1 MTISISSKLSH
12 RIIQRMDTRTSL
24 FFSLLIAV
32 VLLSACRQENPKTI
46 APGPMEVDISTIK
59 QQLVNLAV
67 ELPGRTAAY
76 RIAEVRP
83 QVGGIIKKRLFT
95 EGSEVKA
102 GQLLYQIDPDTY
114 QARFDSAKAALA
126 KADALEHSA
135 RLKAERYRTLVQTKA
150 VSDQDQVEMEA
161 NWKQAVADVAA
172 AKAAVDSA
180 RINLD
185 YTKLTAPIS
194 GRIGRSTVTEGA
206 LVTAE
211 QATALATIQQLDP
224 LYVDLNQSST
234 EMLNLKKEL
243 SSEQTQHLGKS
254 QSRVKVLFEDG
265 AEYSQPGTLEFS
277 DVTVNQTTGT
287 VILRAIV
294 ANPDQ
299 RLLPGMFVRARI
311 DKGQRPNA
319 ILVPAVSISRN
330 SKGQPMVMLVNKE
343 SVVEARIVQTGQNI
357 GDQVL
362 VTEGLSEGEQVIV
375 AGLQKIKP
383 GVSVKAAAGV
393 VSNAIQS
400 PASAPT
406 AVAKTE

>member
-12 RIIQRMDTRTSL
+12 RIIQRMDTRISL

-46 APGPMEVDISTIK
+46 APGPMEVGILTIK
-59 QQLVNLAV
+59 QKPVNLAV

-211 QATALATIQQLDP
+211 QPTALSTIQQLDP

-243 SSEQTQHLGKS
+243 SSEQAQHLEKS
-254 QSRVKVLFEDG
+254 QSPVKVLFEDG
-265 AEYSQPGTLEFS
+265 LEYNQTGVLEFS

-343 SVVEARIVQTGQNI
+343 SVVEARIIQTGQNI

-393 VSNAIQS
+393 ASNAIQS

>member
-1 MTISISSKLSH
+1 
-12 RIIQRMDTRTSL
+12 MDKRTSL

-46 APGPMEVDISTIK
+46 APGPMEVGILTIK
-59 QQLVNLAV
+59 QKPVNLAV

-243 SSEQTQHLGKS
+243 SSEQTQHLEKS

>member
-12 RIIQRMDTRTSL
+12 RIIQRMDTRISL

-46 APGPMEVDISTIK
+46 APGPMEVGILTIK
-59 QQLVNLAV
+59 QKPVNLAV

-243 SSEQTQHLGKS
+243 SSEQAQHLEKS
-254 QSRVKVLFEDG
+254 QSPVKVLFEDG
-265 AEYSQPGTLEFS
+265 LEYNQTGVLEFS

-343 SVVEARIVQTGQNI
+343 SVVEARIIQTGQNI

-393 VSNAIQS
+393 ASNAIQS

>member
-1 MTISISSKLSH
+1 
-12 RIIQRMDTRTSL
+12 MDKRTSL

-46 APGPMEVDISTIK
+46 TPGPMEVGVLTIK
-59 QQLVNLAV
+59 QQPVNLAV

-243 SSEQTQHLGKS
+243 SSEQAQHLEKS
-254 QSRVKVLFEDG
+254 QSPVKVLFEDG
-265 AEYSQPGTLEFS
+265 LEYNQTGVLEFS

>member
-1 MTISISSKLSH
+1 
-12 RIIQRMDTRTSL
+12 MDTRISL

-211 QATALATIQQLDP
+211 QPTALSTIQQLDP

-243 SSEQTQHLGKS
+243 SSEQTQHLEKS

-343 SVVEARIVQTGQNI
+343 SVVEARIIQTGQNI

-393 VSNAIQS
+393 ASNAIQS

>member
-1 MTISISSKLSH
+1 ME
-12 RIIQRMDTRTSL
+12 TRTYL

-46 APGPMEVDISTIK
+46 TPGPMEVGVLTIK
-59 QQLVNLAV
+59 QQPVNLAV

-243 SSEQTQHLGKS
+243 SSEQTQHLEKS

-383 GVSVKAAAGV
+383 GVSVKAAVGV
-393 VSNAIQS
+393 ASNAIQS

>member
-1 MTISISSKLSH
+1 MDK
-12 RIIQRMDTRTSL
+12 RISL

-46 APGPMEVDISTIK
+46 APGPMEVDILTIK
-59 QQLVNLAV
+59 QQLVNLTV

-243 SSEQTQHLGKS
+243 SSEQTQHLEKS

-319 ILVPAVSISRN
+319 ILVPAISISRN

>member
-1 MTISISSKLSH
+1 
-12 RIIQRMDTRTSL
+12 MDTRTSL
-24 FFSLLIAV
+24 LFPLLIAA
-32 VLLSACRQENPKTI
+32 VLLSACRQDNPKTI
-46 APGPMEVDISTIK
+46 TPGPVEVGVLTIK
-59 QQLVNLAV
+59 QQSVNLAV

-83 QVGGIIKKRLFT
+83 QVGGIVKKRLFT

-172 AKAAVDSA
+172 AKAALDSA
-180 RINLD
+180 QINLD
-185 YTKLTAPIS
+185 YTRLTAPIS

-211 QATALATIQQLDP
+211 QPAALATIQQLDP
-224 LYVDLNQSST
+224 LYVDLNQSSS
-234 EMLNLKKEL
+234 ELLNLKKEL
-243 SSEQTQHLGKS
+243 SSGRTQDLTKS
-254 QSRVKVLFEDG
+254 QLPVRVLFEDG
-265 AEYSQPGTLEFS
+265 LEYSQPGVLEFS

-319 ILVPAVSISRN
+319 ILIPAVSVSRN
-330 SKGQPMVMLVNKE
+330 NKGQSIVMLANKE
-343 SVVEARIVQTGQNI
+343 SMVEARIIQTGQNI

-362 VTEGLSEGEQVIV
+362 VAEGLSEGEQLIV

-383 GVSVKAAAGV
+383 GIPVKAVAWVAP
-393 VSNAIQS
+393 NTKQS
-400 PASAPT
+400 PASGPE
-406 AVAKTE
+406 AVAKKE

>member
-1 MTISISSKLSH
+1 
-12 RIIQRMDTRTSL
+12 MDKRTSL

-46 APGPMEVDISTIK
+46 APGPMEVDILTIK

-243 SSEQTQHLGKS
+243 SSEQTQHLEKS

-393 VSNAIQS
+393 ASNAIQS

>member
-1 MTISISSKLSH
+1 
-12 RIIQRMDTRTSL
+12 MDKRTSL

-243 SSEQTQHLGKS
+243 SSEQAQHLEKS
-254 QSRVKVLFEDG
+254 QSPVKVLFEDG
-265 AEYSQPGTLEFS
+265 LEYNQTGVLEFS

-343 SVVEARIVQTGQNI
+343 SVVEARIIQTGQNI

-393 VSNAIQS
+393 ASNAIQS

>member
-1 MTISISSKLSH
+1 
-12 RIIQRMDTRTSL
+12 MDTRTSL

-46 APGPMEVDISTIK
+46 TPGPMEVGVLTIK
-59 QQLVNLAV
+59 QQPVNLAV

-211 QATALATIQQLDP
+211 QPTALSTIQQLDP

-243 SSEQTQHLGKS
+243 SSEQAQHLEKS
-254 QSRVKVLFEDG
+254 QSPVKVLFEDG
-265 AEYSQPGTLEFS
+265 LEYNQTGVLEFS

>member
-1 MTISISSKLSH
+1 MDK
-12 RIIQRMDTRTSL
+12 RISL

-46 APGPMEVDISTIK
+46 APGPMEVDILTIK

-243 SSEQTQHLGKS
+243 SSEQTQHLEKS

-343 SVVEARIVQTGQNI
+343 SVVEARIIQTGQNI

-383 GVSVKAAAGV
+383 GVSVKAVAGV
-393 VSNAIQS
+393 ASNAIQS

>member
-1 MTISISSKLSH
+1 
-12 RIIQRMDTRTSL
+12 MDTRTSL

-46 APGPMEVDISTIK
+46 APGPMEVGILTIK
-59 QQLVNLAV
+59 QQPVNLAV

-211 QATALATIQQLDP
+211 QATALSTIQQLDP

-243 SSEQTQHLGKS
+243 SSEQAQHLEKS
-254 QSRVKVLFEDG
+254 QSLVKVLFEDG
-265 AEYSQPGTLEFS
+265 SEYSQPGALEFS

-343 SVVEARIVQTGQNI
+343 SVVEARIIQAGQNI

-383 GVSVKAAAGV
+383 GVSVKAVAGV
-393 VSNAIQS
+393 ASNTIQS
-400 PASAPT
+400 PASVPT

>member
-1 MTISISSKLSH
+1 
-12 RIIQRMDTRTSL
+12 
-24 FFSLLIAV
+24 
-32 VLLSACRQENPKTI
+32 
-46 APGPMEVDISTIK
+46 MEVDISTIK

-243 SSEQTQHLGKS
+243 SSEQTQHLEKS

-343 SVVEARIVQTGQNI
+343 SVVEARIIQTGQNI

-393 VSNAIQS
+393 ASNAIQS

>member
-1 MTISISSKLSH
+1 
-12 RIIQRMDTRTSL
+12 MDKRTSL

-243 SSEQTQHLGKS
+243 SSEQAQHLEKS
-254 QSRVKVLFEDG
+254 QSPVKVLFEDG
-265 AEYSQPGTLEFS
+265 LEYNQTGVLEFS

>member
-12 RIIQRMDTRTSL
+12 RIIQRMDKRTSL

-46 APGPMEVDISTIK
+46 APGPMEVDILTIK
-59 QQLVNLAV
+59 QQLVNLTV

-243 SSEQTQHLGKS
+243 SSEQTQHLEKS

>member
-1 MTISISSKLSH
+1 MI
-12 RIIQRMDTRTSL
+12 
-24 FFSLLIAV
+24 IAV
-32 VLLSACRQENPKTI
+32 VLLSACRQENQKAI
-46 APGPMEVDISTIK
+46 IPGPVEVGVLTVK
-59 QQLVNLAV
+59 QQPISLTV

-172 AKAAVDSA
+172 SKAALDSA

-185 YTKLTAPIS
+185 YTRLTAPIS

-211 QATALATIQQLDP
+211 QPAALATIQQLDP
-224 LYVDLNQSST
+224 LYVDLNQSSS
-234 EMLNLKKEL
+234 ELLNLKKEL
-243 SSEQTQHLGKS
+243 SSGQPQNLTKS
-254 QSRVKVLFEDG
+254 QSPVKVLFEDG
-265 AEYSQPGTLEFS
+265 SEYSQPGVLEFS

-294 ANPDQ
+294 VNPEQ

-311 DKGQRPNA
+311 DKGPRPNA
-319 ILVPAVSISRN
+319 ILVPAVSVSRN
-330 SKGQPMVMLVNKE
+330 NKGQSMVMLVNKE
-343 SVVEARIVQTGQNI
+343 SAVEARIIQTGQNI
-357 GDQVL
+357 GDQIL
-362 VTEGLSEGEQVIV
+362 VAEGLSEGEQIIV
-375 AGLQKIKP
+375 TGLQKIKP
-383 GVSVKAAAGV
+383 GVPVKAVAGLAP
-393 VSNAIQS
+393 NTKQS
-400 PASAPT
+400 SLSAPAT
-406 AVAKTE
+406 VAKTE

>member
-12 RIIQRMDTRTSL
+12 RIIQRMDTRISL

-46 APGPMEVDISTIK
+46 APGPMEVGILTIK
-59 QQLVNLAV
+59 QKPVNLAV

-224 LYVDLNQSST
+224 LYVDLNHSST

-243 SSEQTQHLGKS
+243 SSEQTQHLEKS

>member
-1 MTISISSKLSH
+1 MDK
-12 RIIQRMDTRTSL
+12 RISL

-46 APGPMEVDISTIK
+46 APGPMEVDILTIK
-59 QQLVNLAV
+59 QQLVNLTV

-243 SSEQTQHLGKS
+243 ASEQTQHLEKS

-393 VSNAIQS
+393 ASNAIQS

>member
-1 MTISISSKLSH
+1 
-12 RIIQRMDTRTSL
+12 MDTRTSL

-46 APGPMEVDISTIK
+46 APGPMEVGILTIK
-59 QQLVNLAV
+59 QQPVNLAV

-172 AKAAVDSA
+172 AKASVDSA

-243 SSEQTQHLGKS
+243 SSEQTQHLEKS

-343 SVVEARIVQTGQNI
+343 SVVEARIIQTGQNI

-383 GVSVKAAAGV
+383 GVSVKAVAGV
-393 VSNAIQS
+393 ASNAIQS

>member
-1 MTISISSKLSH
+1 
-12 RIIQRMDTRTSL
+12 MDKRTSL

-243 SSEQTQHLGKS
+243 SSEQTQHLEKS

>member
-1 MTISISSKLSH
+1 MH
-12 RIIQRMDTRTSL
+12 TRTYLIFAMIIASFFVTACKQEKQKSL
-24 FFSLLIAV
+24 SGGPVGVGVITI
-32 VLLSACRQENPKTI
+32 RQQP
-46 APGPMEVDISTIK
+46 
-59 QQLVNLAV
+59 VNLAV

-150 VSDQDQVEMEA
+150 VSEQDQVEMEA
-161 NWKQAVADVAA
+161 NWKQTVADVAA
-172 AKAAVDSA
+172 AKAALDSA

-185 YTKLTAPIS
+185 YTRLTAPIS

-243 SSEQTQHLGKS
+243 SSEQTQHLEKS

-343 SVVEARIVQTGQNI
+343 SVVEARIIQTGQNI

-383 GVSVKAAAGV
+383 GVSVKAAAWV
-393 VSNAIQS
+393 ASNAIQS
-400 PASAPT
+400 PAIAPT
-406 AVAKTE
+406 AVSKTE